1 MAGNNTLLIVGA
13 VGVAGYF
20 AYKSGMFGSLGAS
33 APAPA
38 ALGAPAPVTYNMG
51 SGNDIATY
59 NGVQVTYDK
68 SNNDLTYKTKV
79 LTLLAGSPQQTVAK
93 WDAIYYIAYGGTPLA
108 ITLPSTFQTSTLEDA
123 GTYIN
128 QRFAGGLSGYYG
140 GRHGMGAY
148 QNWMYQQT
156 GRVAPTY

>member
-1 MAGNNTLLIVGA
+1 MAGNNGLLILGGVA
-13 VGVAGYF
+13 VAGYF
-20 AYKSGMFGSLGAS
+20 AYKSGMFGSLGAA
-33 APAPA
+33 APVVAT
-38 ALGAPAPVTYNMG
+38 GAGPAPVTYNMG

-79 LTLLAGSPQQTVAK
+79 LTLLSGSPQNTVAK

-148 QNWMYQQT
+148 QDYMFRQT